1 VSTRRIP
8 RIPRIPE
15 PLTSEIAG
23 YTQTGVAEASTAIGE
38 NELITSEEVA
48 AKLRTTVRFVRRL
61 VAERRI
67 EYVKVGRAVRFR
79 ASAVDQYI
87 ERNRVAPMSRAE
99 LRRLYRGVA

>member
-1 VSTRRIP
+1 M
-8 RIPRIPE
+8 
-15 PLTSEIAG
+15 
-23 YTQTGVAEASTAIGE
+23 
-38 NELITSEEVA
+38 TSEEVA

-67 EYVKVGRAVRFR
+67 EYVKMGRAVRFR

-87 ERNRVAPMSRAE
+87 ERNRVAPMSPAE